1 MGWFLI
7 KRFVDLF
14 RVCYVISR
22 DHSSTFF
29 LVNLQETN
37 LSKEKHSSKG
47 YLFSYQ
53 IFDSLDILIS
63 AELSLVLKKFKLYQ
77 ENWLEEEF
85 ILMNLCKH
93 KRWKAHRVIAKQ
105 QSKRELTY
113 PVCLHAAGK
122 YEKVESINTQN
133 DYKTASEKWIDKKK
147 TDLFSVFCKC
157 VNVFKFQEN
166 KFKIVQ
172 KNF

>member
-1 MGWFLI
+1 
-7 KRFVDLF
+7 
-14 RVCYVISR
+14 
-22 DHSSTFF
+22 
-29 LVNLQETN
+29 
-37 LSKEKHSSKG
+37 
-47 YLFSYQ
+47 
-53 IFDSLDILIS
+53 
-63 AELSLVLKKFKLYQ
+63 
-77 ENWLEEEF
+77 
-85 ILMNLCKH
+85 MNLCKH

-113 PVCLHAAGK
+113 PVCLHAAEK
-122 YEKVESINTQN
+122 YEKVESINTQS

-166 KFKIVQ
+166 KFKIVE

>member
-63 AELSLVLKKFKLYQ
+63 AELSLLLKKFKLYQ
-77 ENWLEEEF
+77 ENRPGRGVYFNE
-85 ILMNLCKH
+85 
-93 KRWKAHRVIAKQ
+93 
-105 QSKRELTY
+105 
-113 PVCLHAAGK
+113 PVQAQ
-122 YEKVESINTQN
+122 KVEST
-133 DYKTASEKWIDKKK
+133 
-147 TDLFSVFCKC
+147 
-157 VNVFKFQEN
+157 
-166 KFKIVQ
+166 
-172 KNF
+172 

>member
-1 MGWFLI
+1 MVLNAIHKQSSKQSFHKVSSEATICRCSSKQLFLIILCGCFPVNIAKLLRTAFLKETSDGCFFQFDEVTVQYWASICQPLLNQKHNVGWFLI

-37 LSKEKHSSKG
+37 LSKERHSSKG

-77 ENWLEEEF
+77 EN
-85 ILMNLCKH
+85 
-93 KRWKAHRVIAKQ
+93 
-105 QSKRELTY
+105 
-113 PVCLHAAGK
+113 
-122 YEKVESINTQN
+122 
-133 DYKTASEKWIDKKK
+133 
-147 TDLFSVFCKC
+147 
-157 VNVFKFQEN
+157 
-166 KFKIVQ
+166 
-172 KNF
+172 